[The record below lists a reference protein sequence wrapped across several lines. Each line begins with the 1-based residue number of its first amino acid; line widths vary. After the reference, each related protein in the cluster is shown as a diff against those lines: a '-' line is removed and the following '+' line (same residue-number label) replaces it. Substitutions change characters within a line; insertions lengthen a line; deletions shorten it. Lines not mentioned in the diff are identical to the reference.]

1 MVGRAGEDELLQRHV
16 IDRLDDERPS
26 LDASDCTTQVTPVS
40 SASISTAA
48 CPVST
53 QVLPDRRGV
62 DDVEGFRGARRQVMS
77 GTTIT

>member
-1 MVGRAGEDELLQRHV
+1 MVGRAGEDELLQHHV

-26 LDASDCTTQVTPVS
+26 FDASDYTTQVTPVS
-40 SASISTAA
+40 SASTSTAS

-53 QVLPDRRGV
+53 QVLPDRRGA